1 MNGIIAAALFRLLL
15 LTCKETQS
23 KHKISWGS
31 IENMY
36 ECMKKWVQAKWPHW
50 RRNGCW
56 RNRSSSSGRARQT
69 GTNVFI
75 RSAAPAPKRFVR
87 LMHEPADPLKP
98 SPAFV
103 VITKLAALKVK
114 PPVRHLYTLFPL
126 PPVSWFLWMKPKTS
140 SRVVRSVW
148 SAPDGGLTIYGLDA
162 AAWLYQHTIRF
173 HISFTRKSVDQ
184 LTRIENW
191 NTPKRIATS
200 FWLDVKILRQFRSSI
215 VKVLRPH
222 RQRKTNK
229 KVAKKLK

>member
-23 KHKISWGS
+23 KHKISWRG

-36 ECMKKWVQAKWPHW
+36 ESMKKWVQAKWPHW

-56 RNRSSSSGRARQT
+56 RNRSSSWGRARQT

-114 PPVRHLYTLFPL
+114 PPVRHLYAPFSL

-140 SRVVRSVW
+140 SRVVRSVCL
-148 SAPDGGLTIYGLDA
+148 APDGGLSIYGPDA
-162 AAWLYQHTIRF
+162 AAWLYQHTIGF

-191 NTPKRIATS
+191 NTPRLPFDLTPRFYANFAALLSKYSDI
-200 FWLDVKILRQFRSSI
+200 I
-215 VKVLRPH
+215 VKEK
-222 RQRKTNK
+222 QTK
-229 KVAKKLK
+229 KP